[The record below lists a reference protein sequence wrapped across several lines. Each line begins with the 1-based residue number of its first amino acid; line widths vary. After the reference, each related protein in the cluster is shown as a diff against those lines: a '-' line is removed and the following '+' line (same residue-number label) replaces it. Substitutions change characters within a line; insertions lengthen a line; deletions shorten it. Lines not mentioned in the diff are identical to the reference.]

1 MGSPYFPSCLK
12 VDELNKVGASSDE
25 EREPWDTPFNRATNA
40 YKDRPLDKAPT
51 SSGRISG
58 FGCSMKVAEYYSSD
72 AKSRKHRRKSTKAD
86 SGEVEQLK
94 AEVELLKKRLDEKAE
109 PEPAVVNQLVDERI
123 RQIIPPAFIEGFAAW
138 EAGGRQGPIHL
149 PSYAGSNSSHQV
161 SPPLLTPPQPAL
173 NTSTPPSAA
182 ALDRPAAGT
191 GAPVSTL
198 AELDALDRKS
208 VV

>member
-51 SSGRISG
+51 SSGRVTG

-86 SGEVEQLK
+86 SGEVQQLK
-94 AEVELLKKRLDEKAE
+94 AEVELLRKRLDEKAE
-109 PEPAVVNQLVDERI
+109 PDPAKVSQIVDDRIREFIPPFLVD
-123 RQIIPPAFIEGFAAW
+123 GLAAW
-138 EAGGRQGPIHL
+138 NAAGRQGPIHL

-161 SPPLLTPPQPAL
+161 SQTLLTPSPAL
-173 NTSTPPSAA
+173 NTSTPPSAT

-191 GAPVSTL
+191 GALVSTL
-198 AELDALDRKS
+198 AELDALTK
-208 VV
+208 VTN

>member
-51 SSGRISG
+51 SSGRVTG

-86 SGEVEQLK
+86 SGEVQQLK
-94 AEVELLKKRLDEKAE
+94 AEVELLRKRLDEKAE
-109 PEPAVVNQLVDERI
+109 PDPAKVSQIVDNRI
-123 RQIIPPAFIEGFAAW
+123 REFIPPFLADGLAAW
-138 EAGGRQGPIHL
+138 NAAGRQGPIHL

-161 SPPLLTPPQPAL
+161 SPTLLTPSPAL

-191 GAPVSTL
+191 GTLVSTL
-198 AELDALDRKS
+198 AELDALTK
-208 VV
+208 VTN